1 MTSQITTTS
10 VTAPDTGIIAPFASQ
25 TLFWRARYLCD
36 SPFLHHLSSLFWIIE
51 ALRPA
56 VAVEIG
62 VHDGASYFATCQS
75 MDKLVQSPRC
85 HGLGVW
91 PNGTAPADIQSYN
104 DQQYAEFST
113 LEPYTLDGSAQR
125 FESGSIDLLHVDLE
139 ALELNDALV
148 NSLSKDWSRKMSRRG
163 VVVLHGIYKSL
174 EHSATSAF
182 IKSLGT
188 HYPTISLEAE
198 SGALVVLFGADR
210 NPRLQTL
217 ATLNHGE
224 AGYSEIHQMLRR
236 LGALHHYEWANRD
249 NSNQVEEL
257 RQKLAEA
264 EALLETQSTAQAG
277 PDESALV
284 QERDAALAALQ
295 ETTAQLQTVRQTS
308 EAEINRLTG
317 LLASQ
322 TEQASPAAESP
333 EALAE
338 TGRLKQA
345 LAERE
350 QAIVTLTATLEQQAA
365 EAAQHLQDREAV
377 VTVLKTEVQTLEKA
391 RTEREQ
397 GIATLTATLEQQATE
412 AAQHLQDREAV
423 VTVLKTEVQ
432 TLEKARTERE
442 QGIATL
448 TATLEQQAT
457 EAAQHLQDRE
467 AELTALQTRA
477 QTLEEALEKA
487 LEERKRGITT
497 LTTALE
503 RQTDEAAQNLR
514 DSEADLTALK
524 AEIQTLEKALEERA
538 QEFSHAAEQRNRS
551 LQILTDALEEQT
563 TQTLQNQ
570 QEQDAVQS
578 ALRDELARMTQ
589 ALADSE
595 HNFDQLRESLESR
608 GGALAVVTAQSQQWQ
623 QALQSKKAEA
633 TALRKETEALRA
645 DRDTLK
651 QKVRALE
658 TERTELL
665 NSTSWKLTATAR
677 KILGKSRSD
686 KR

>member
-412 AAQHLQDREAV
+412 AAQHLQDREA
-423 VTVLKTEVQ
+423 
-432 TLEKARTERE
+432 
-442 QGIATL
+442 
-448 TATLEQQAT
+448 
-457 EAAQHLQDRE
+457 
-467 AELTALQTRA
+467 ELTALQTRA